1 MSKLLK
7 SLFVFLLVF
16 SAVSYSAD
24 ERPSSYLG
32 LRPAAMGGAF
42 SAISDDE
49 NAFFYNPAGL
59 ADVTVS
65 KFVLLNPSFKLGEE
79 LQNLLDMIKDVDDA
93 KNDAVEQTK
102 KLTKYIGL
110 SNRSGFSLFP
120 YYVTK
125 NFGVGVLGKVDTIVE
140 VKGPTNLPKV
150 NIDRHLD
157 ITYIGT
163 YAMKF
168 EEIEGLSIGGSVK
181 IINRDKLI
189 ERETGEI
196 PVSLGVIDLAGA
208 EVEMD
213 LAKLSIDIGNKID
226 SVSATGV
233 AIDAGAIYQLDE
245 KTKLALVLKNI
256 GGAKF
261 DFKYTTTTGKTV
273 DYEGEIPFGMT
284 IGASYKYE
292 LPEKYKESLSAKDI
306 LLAADIADIGAGGS
320 FWKKVHLGAETA
332 ILRKINVRT
341 GINQGYLTFGLGYR
355 LGIFQ
360 LDYAYY
366 QEERG
371 RYAGQLVDKSHLMN
385 LTLRF

>member
-7 SLFVFLLVF
+7 ILFVFLLVF
-16 SAVSYSAD
+16 SAVSYAAD
-24 ERPSSYLG
+24 ERPSTYLG
-32 LRPAAMGGAF
+32 LRPAGMGGAF

-65 KFVLLNPSFKLGEE
+65 KFVLLNPSFKFGEG
-79 LQNLLDMIKDVDDA
+79 LQDLMDMKKDVDDA
-93 KNDAVEQTK
+93 KNDAVKQTEILRK
-102 KLTKYIGL
+102 FIPL
-110 SNRSGFSLFP
+110 SVRFGGSLFP

-125 NFGVGVLGKVDTIVE
+125 NFGVGILTQADFAVD
-140 VKGPTNLPKV
+140 VKNRVMPTV
-150 NIDRHLD
+150 YIDGQVD
-157 ITYIGT
+157 VTVVGT
-163 YAMKF
+163 YAMKL

-181 IINRDKLI
+181 IINRGKAV
-189 ERETGEI
+189 EKETGEI

-208 EVEMD
+208 N
-213 LAKLSIDIGNKID
+213 IDEKFD
-226 SVSATGV
+226 SVTATGM

-245 KTKLALVLKNI
+245 KIKVALVLKNI
-256 GGAKF
+256 GGVKF
-261 DFKYTTTTGKTV
+261 DFESTDTTTGTPTK
-273 DYEGEIPFGMT
+273 YEGEIPFGIT

-320 FWKKVHLGAETA
+320 FWKKVHLGAETVV
-332 ILRKINVRT
+332 LRKISTRA

-371 RYAGQLVDKSHLMN
+371 RYAGQLVDKSHLVN